1 MLVSKDALRTLH
13 RALEAQSC
21 SCTQP
26 AHGSIWFPCTA
37 PEKDGASACAL
48 WLWAGWWEEKQT
60 ALLLR
65 TTSACCCLKQI
76 SLLLKRPG
84 MMSCQALLQATP
96 QGSCRFE
103 TNSKVVEENKTHQK
117 NLKKNLKNIPRNQ
130 LKPLSR
136 LGSSTQKAEA
146 GRFHSTKEKY
156 SPHPLA

>member
-1 MLVSKDALRTLH
+1 MTLKYKHWKEKGLWVSEIQISSRLWETQCSSLEIEARVKGCSQDLH

-21 SCTQP
+21 SCTHPVQP
-26 AHGSIWFPCTA
+26 CLWFHLIPMHSSQ
-37 PEKDGASACAL
+37 KKKNGVSACTL
-48 WLWAGWWEEKQT
+48 WLQAGWWEEKQT

-103 TNSKVVEENKTHQK
+103 SNSKVVEK
-117 NLKKNLKNIPRNQ
+117 I
-130 LKPLSR
+130 
-136 LGSSTQKAEA
+136 
-146 GRFHSTKEKY
+146 
-156 SPHPLA
+156 